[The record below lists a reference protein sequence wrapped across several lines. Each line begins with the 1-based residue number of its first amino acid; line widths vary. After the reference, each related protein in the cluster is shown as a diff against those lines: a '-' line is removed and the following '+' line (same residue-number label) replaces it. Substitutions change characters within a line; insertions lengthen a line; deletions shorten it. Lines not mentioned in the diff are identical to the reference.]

1 MVKMLTKRNSTI
13 DLGKYIASLLII
25 AIHVELFKDV
35 NNFWYFVVVNIICR
49 VAVPFFAMCTGYFM
63 ASKIEVHDSK
73 SAAIFKVV
81 GRQWKR
87 LAFLYIIWSLI
98 YMIRLIP
105 AWIDSGW
112 LSSNAFIDF
121 GISTI
126 ISMPYYHMW
135 YILSALYAL
144 PLLGLCLRF
153 LNKRLLIWA
162 ALILWIVKSLSYGYA
177 QWTPSVVKNIFNV
190 MQTFSGIRDG
200 LFCILPMMLLGAYI
214 SYQKKTRKRNI
225 VILGLIISAT
235 FFFIEAFI
243 LRHLGQNAVSFIIMV
258 FPTSYFL
265 FQLILSFDIPKNMNR
280 ICGRLGAASLLIYL
294 IHPLIIDLTAQ
305 FTKQSILHFLLTAII
320 STVIS
325 IIYAKIKSKYYL
337 TNQ

>member
-1 MVKMLTKRNSTI
+1 MSTKRNSTI
-13 DLGKYIASLLII
+13 DLGKYIASLMVI
-25 AIHVELFKDV
+25 AIHVALFGDV
-35 NNFWYFVVVNIICR
+35 NNFLYFVVVNIICR

-63 ASKIEVHDSK
+63 ACKIEPYYSCG
-73 SAAIFKVV
+73 AIFKVV
-81 GRQWKR
+81 GRQWKH
-87 LAFLYIIWSLI
+87 LALLYIIWSLI

-105 AWIDSGW
+105 VWIDTGW
-112 LSSNAFIDF
+112 LSFNAFIDF

-162 ALILWIVKSLSYGYA
+162 AFILWIVKSLSYGYA

-214 SYQKKTRKRNI
+214 SNQKKTRKRKI

-265 FQLILSFDIPKNMNR
+265 FQLILSFDMPKNMNR

-325 IIYAKIKSKYYL
+325 IIYVKIKSKYYL
-337 TNQ
+337 VNQ